1 MEHDFALKTKAKNQS
16 KTKINT
22 SESRCNT
29 YVRKEYMANE
39 LGWEYGN
46 QSVLHLCRVVVP
58 LTLQFRDALH
68 PVANNQRIGRD
79 NNTWTSASGDCLF
92 CALQMNTLHY
102 ALHYIY
108 VLGRRSSTDVGL
120 QSTKYSWCRT
130 NNHSYWLDFVQ
141 TAAWCRDFLLCD
153 CI

>member
-29 YVRKEYMANE
+29 YVRKEYMGNE

-46 QSVLHLCRVVVP
+46 QSVLHLCHVVVP

-68 PVANNQRIGRD
+68 PAANDQRIGKRQLRGQ
-79 NNTWTSASGDCLF
+79 A
-92 CALQMNTLHY
+92 AL
-102 ALHYIY
+102 Y
-108 VLGRRSSTDVGL
+108 VWQAELT
-120 QSTKYSWCRT
+120 
-130 NNHSYWLDFVQ
+130 F
-141 TAAWCRDFLLCD
+141 
-153 CI
+153 IPI

>member
-46 QSVLHLCRVVVP
+46 QSVLHYFVP
-58 LTLQFRDALH
+58 CGRSIDA
-68 PVANNQRIGRD
+68 AIQ
-79 NNTWTSASGDCLF
+79 
-92 CALQMNTLHY
+92 
-102 ALHYIY
+102 
-108 VLGRRSSTDVGL
+108 RRSPSCSK
-120 QSTKYSWCRT
+120 QPKNWQR
-130 NNHSYWLDFVQ
+130 Q
-141 TAAWCRDFLLCD
+141 
-153 CI
+153 